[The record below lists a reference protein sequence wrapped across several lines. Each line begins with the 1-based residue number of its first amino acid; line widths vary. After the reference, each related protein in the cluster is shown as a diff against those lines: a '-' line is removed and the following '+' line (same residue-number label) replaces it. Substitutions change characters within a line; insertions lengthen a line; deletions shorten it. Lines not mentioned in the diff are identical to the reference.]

1 MTDGQKAALEA
12 ASVVL
17 VSACLL
23 GERCRY
29 DGRDQK
35 SDHVGR
41 ALEGKEVV
49 PICPE
54 AGAGLGIP
62 RPAVMLSRGDG
73 QAVLLGNAFAV
84 VRDSGRNVSDA
95 FTAGAALAVSA
106 AKNFGAT
113 VAILKERSPSC
124 GSTHV
129 WIDGVLSEGQGV
141 TAAALRH
148 AGVVVISDEELR

>member
-1 MTDGQKAALEA
+1 MNEEQRLALQGA
-12 ASVVL
+12 HVVL

-29 DGRDQK
+29 DGRDQR
-35 SDHVGR
+35 SDKVSD
-41 ALEGKEVV
+41 ALRDKEVV

-62 RPAVMLSRGDG
+62 RPPVQFVRGDG
-73 QAVLLGNAFAV
+73 QAVLLGNAAAV
-84 VRDSGRNVSDA
+84 AKDSGRNVTEQ
-95 FTAGAALAVSA
+95 FTLGAQLAVSA
-106 AKNFGAT
+106 AKRFGAT

-124 GSTHV
+124 GTTRV
-129 WIDGVLSEGQGV
+129 WMDGQLVPGQGV

-148 AGVVVISDEELR
+148 AGLVVVSDEEL